1 MARYIFCSNLYSH
14 NCYIYITIPS
24 LHIHIA
30 ITNYMSIFK
39 EKIHS
44 YCTVLYGFALLHELT
59 CSCYNL
65 ACIDYSI
72 HQVYIA
78 YRTPC
83 IDYSIHQV
91 YIAYRTPCARH
102 GCVGSS
108 LKTKYKH
115 RIQSGESVLCNNCV
129 YLLYDKTLYCNL
141 NTSTIKI

>member
-1 MARYIFCSNLYSH
+1 
-14 NCYIYITIPS
+14 
-24 LHIHIA
+24 
-30 ITNYMSIFK
+30 MSIFK

-65 ACIDYSI
+65 A
-72 HQVYIA
+72 
-78 YRTPC
+78 C